1 MSSEELEIVEII
13 QNKLNGKRLKYD
25 DYYKLL
31 KAIAENKVNEV
42 LMTYFTAST
51 YKSPPSIP
59 ELYDFT
65 KAMVDI
71 GTVVK
76 FKPPV
81 ADKHSTGGVP
91 GNRVTMI
98 LVPIIASLGIK
109 IPKTSSRAITS
120 PAGTADCMEV
130 LAKVDFDPDELKHI
144 VEKTNGCIVWGG
156 GLNIAPA
163 DDELIAVEKP
173 IHIESEDKV
182 IVSILAKKLAVSA
195 THLIL
200 DIPYSRSL
208 KIKTKK
214 QAEAIANK
222 FRKLTKMF
230 GIKTKIVINYST
242 DNLSKTSGPAL
253 ESFSC
258 LQILEQDK
266 DRDLRLEQKAINFSA
281 QLYALVKDIRLDKA
295 YDEVSA
301 VLSSGKALKKFKEI
315 VKAQQGDDSI
325 TSKNLFE
332 KIKKNTVCSV
342 IKANQE
348 GKISKINNNNLSA
361 ISKILGAPEHKFSGI
376 KLLVNTGEFVLKDQP
391 IMELYAE
398 NKDKLESGIETLKLF
413 QVFEIK

>member
-1 MSSEELEIVEII
+1 MSSEDLQIVEII
-13 QNKLNGKRLKYD
+13 QKKLNGKRLSYN
-25 DYYKLL
+25 DYFKLL
-31 KAIAENKVNEV
+31 KAIADNKVNEI

-51 YKSPPSIP
+51 YKSPPSVP

-65 KAMVDI
+65 RAMVDI
-71 GTVVK
+71 GTVIK

-98 LVPIIASLGIK
+98 LVPIIAALGIK

-130 LAKVDFDPDELKHI
+130 LAKVEFEPDELKSI
-144 VEKTNGCIVWGG
+144 VEKTNGCVVWGG

-163 DDELIAVEKP
+163 DDELISVEKP

-200 DIPYSRSL
+200 DIPYSKTL
-208 KIKTKK
+208 KIKSKS

-222 FRKLTKMF
+222 FKKLTKLF
-230 GIKTKIVINYST
+230 NIKTKIVINYST
-242 DNLSKTSGPAL
+242 DNLSTTSGPAL

-266 DRDLRLEQKAINFSA
+266 QRDLRLEKKALNFSA
-281 QLYALVKDIRLDKA
+281 QLYALVRGIGLDKA
-295 YDEVSA
+295 YNEVFN
-301 VLSSGKALKKFKEI
+301 VLTSGKALRKFKEI
-315 VKAQQGDDSI
+315 IKAQRGDASV
-325 TSKNLFE
+325 TSESLFD
-332 KIKKNTVCSV
+332 KIKKNSIKTV
-342 IKANQE
+342 IKSELE
-348 GKISKINNNNLSA
+348 GKIIKLNNNNLSA
-361 ISKILGAPEHKFSGI
+361 ISKILGAPNYKFAGI
-376 KLLVNTGEFVLKDQP
+376 RLLVNTGEFVTKGKPVL
-391 IMELYAE
+391 EFYAE
-398 NKDKLESGIETLKLF
+398 DKDKLEAAIETLRLFPVF
-413 QVFEIK
+413 QVK